1 MLSKQTNIK
10 HATFEVCQKRT
21 VLKQNQKLKWFQTEK
36 NKNKSTVFHYVCYTL
51 GNHGTELKTDGHDL
65 LRMSGVPMLAGI
77 E

>member
-1 MLSKQTNIK
+1 MQHLRSARKEQARNKTKNLSG
-10 HATFEVCQKRT
+10 F
-21 VLKQNQKLKWFQTEK
+21 KLKKIKTRVRYF
-36 NKNKSTVFHYVCYTL
+36 VYYVCYTL